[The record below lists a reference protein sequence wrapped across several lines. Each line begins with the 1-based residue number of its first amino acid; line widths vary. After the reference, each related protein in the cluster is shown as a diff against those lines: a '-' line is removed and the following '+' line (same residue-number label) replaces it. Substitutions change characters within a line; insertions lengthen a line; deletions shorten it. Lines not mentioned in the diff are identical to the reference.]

1 MDIAMLSTLCRRA
14 LLVCRLRLTLG
25 PCHMWLPRQVLRMNH
40 SRFENGSWTVFM
52 DDPVRVLRGVRFA
65 LQFGLEVE
73 PETLAQMRR
82 CMSLCRKTGA
92 GKWGAGRGAGQADK
106 NRGKECV
113 CEAGGGRQQGRRS
126 ENCRGD

>member
-1 MDIAMLSTLCRRA
+1 MQAQA
-14 LLVCRLRLTLG
+14 H
-25 PCHMWLPRQVLRMNH
+25 PWPLPPAVACQVLRMNH

-113 CEAGGGRQQGRRS
+113 CEAGAGRQHGRWS